1 MHFIKVKFDRNLRN
15 LQDSMNK
22 LMDDMVN
29 LAKPSMSAYHSGWAP
44 EADVYETDSDFFIVA
59 NLAGIERD
67 NVEVSYHDNYLRIEG
82 SRTHRIPSETPVKY
96 HRLEMGHGNFERI
109 FRIPVPIDE
118 DEIEASFLDGLLTVR
133 MKKQAKLE
141 SIRIDVKS

>member
-1 MHFIKVKFDRNLRN
+1 MHFIKVKFDRNLRD

-29 LAKPSMSAYHSGWAP
+29 LAKPAMSAYHSGWAP
-44 EADVYETDSDFFIVA
+44 EADVYETEAEFLIIA

-67 NVEVSYHDNYLRIEG
+67 NIEVSFHDNYLRIG
-82 SRTHRIPSETPVKY
+82 GNRTHHIPSETPVKY

-109 FRIPVPIDE
+109 FRIPVSIDE
-118 DEIEASFLDGLLTVR
+118 DGIEALFLDGLLTVR
-133 MKKQAKLE
+133 MKKKTKPE